1 MQLPCRFC
9 LWVSSERWSKPSCF
23 VVIPT
28 DYDTILSIDKNM
40 SERSSK
46 VHSAHVDGCNKSVS
60 SAVLPGAR
68 PKAKTSRE
76 GVAAAPRIKRRHS
89 LQSAGRPT
97 LRQRDRDPEV
107 GTRSGS
113 SAINRLARSA
123 RALASFASYADPL
136 LSQTEIVS
144 WGPESHG
151 DLGKAETS

>member
-1 MQLPCRFC
+1 MTEFDPLLP
-9 LWVSSERWSKPSCF
+9 VG
-23 VVIPT
+23 IPKT
-28 DYDTILSIDKNM
+28 R
-40 SERSSK
+40 RSNCK
-46 VHSAHVDGCNKSVS
+46 KRTFAEP
-60 SAVLPGAR
+60 AALR
-68 PKAKTSRE
+68 
-76 GVAAAPRIKRRHS
+76 AAAS
-89 LQSAGRPT
+89 DGTGRPT

-144 WGPESHG
+144 WGPESHS